1 VKWIKVFPSAYNLKR
16 VQPLAVKPPIE
27 LHSGLLKG
35 HTHFFPPLALRK
47 TCSYNKVKI
56 FKSSGSQI

>member
-27 LHSGLLKG
+27 LHSVLLKG
-35 HTHFFPPLALRK
+35 HTHFFPPRALGK
-47 TCSYNKVKI
+47 TCS
-56 FKSSGSQI
+56 